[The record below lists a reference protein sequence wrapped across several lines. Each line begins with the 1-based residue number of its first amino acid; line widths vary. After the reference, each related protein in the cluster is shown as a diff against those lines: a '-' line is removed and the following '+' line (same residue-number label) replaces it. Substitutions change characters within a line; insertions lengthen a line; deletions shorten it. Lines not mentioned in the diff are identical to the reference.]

1 MYRDLD
7 ERIIEN
13 LREDGRMSLR
23 ELSRRLDV
31 SPTTVSQHLDALR
44 ENGIIRGF
52 KPVLDHAKLG
62 YGITAVIQIK
72 AEGNLLNEIV
82 SSLQADDRLTHVY
95 EITGEFDLLVI
106 GKFQDQ
112 LTMNEEIK
120 RLLNHPGVEGT
131 NTSIT
136 LSTVK
141 EDDDV
146 RLRDASDG
154 RPSGY

>member
-7 ERIIEN
+7 AKIIER
-13 LREDGRMSLR
+13 LRRDGRMSLR
-23 ELSRRLDV
+23 ALSRELDV

-44 ENGIIRGF
+44 EQGVIRGF
-52 KPVLDHAKLG
+52 KPVLDYEKLG

-72 AEGNLLNEIV
+72 AHGNLLGEIV
-82 SSLQADDRLTHVY
+82 DSLKADDRLTHVY

-112 LTMNEEIK
+112 ATMNEEIK

-146 RLRDASDG
+146 RLRD
-154 RPSGY
+154 PSGS

>member
-7 ERIIEN
+7 ERIIEH
-13 LREDGRMSLR
+13 LRRDGRVSLR
-23 ELSRRLDV
+23 ELSRQLDV

-44 ENGIIRGF
+44 QRGVIRGF
-52 KPVLDHAKLG
+52 KPVLDYETLG

-72 AEGNLLNEIV
+72 ARGNLLGEIV
-82 SSLQADDRLTHVY
+82 DTLKADDRLTHVY

-146 RLRDASDG
+146 RLIDRSE
-154 RPSGY
+154 

>member
-7 ERIIEN
+7 ERLIDE
-13 LREDGRMSLR
+13 LRRDGRVSLR
-23 ELSRRLDV
+23 ELARRLDV

-44 ENGIIRGF
+44 ERGVVRGF
-52 KPVLDHAKLG
+52 KPVLDYEKLG

-72 AEGNLLNEIV
+72 AQGNLLDEIV
-82 SSLQADDRLTHVY
+82 DSLKADDRLTHVY

-112 LTMNEEIK
+112 ATMNEEIK

-146 RLRDASDG
+146 RLSD
-154 RPSGY
+154 RSRRTAD

>member
-1 MYRDLD
+1 MYRNLD
-7 ERIIEN
+7 ERIIEH
-13 LREDGRMSLR
+13 LRRDGRVSLR
-23 ELSRRLDV
+23 ELARQLDV

-44 ENGIIRGF
+44 ERGVIRGF
-52 KPVLDHAKLG
+52 KPVLDYGKLG

-72 AEGNLLNEIV
+72 AKGNLLGEIV
-82 SSLQADDRLTHVY
+82 DSLKADDRLTHVY

-146 RLRDASDG
+146 RLLDASG
-154 RPSGY
+154 

>member
-7 ERIIEN
+7 EQIIEH
-13 LREDGRMSLR
+13 LRRDGRISLR
-23 ELSRRLDV
+23 ELSRQLGV
-31 SPTTVSQHLDALR
+31 SPTTISQHLDALR
-44 ENGIIRGF
+44 DRGVIRGF
-52 KPVLDHAKLG
+52 KPVLDYAKLG
-62 YGITAVIQIK
+62 YQITAVIQIK
-72 AEGNLLNEIV
+72 AKGNLLTEIV
-82 SSLQADDRLTHVY
+82 HSLKADDRLTHVY

-141 EDDDV
+141 EGDDV
-146 RLRDASDG
+146 RLSD
-154 RPSGY
+154 PSA

>member
-7 ERIIEN
+7 ERIIEH
-13 LREDGRMSLR
+13 LRRDGRVSLR
-23 ELSRRLDV
+23 ELARQLDV

-44 ENGIIRGF
+44 QRGVIRGF
-52 KPVLDHAKLG
+52 KPVLDYGKLG

-72 AEGNLLNEIV
+72 AKGNLLGEIV
-82 SSLQADDRLTHVY
+82 DSLKSDDRLTHVY

-112 LTMNEEIK
+112 MTMNEEIK

-136 LSTVK
+136 LSIVK

-146 RLRDASDG
+146 RLQD
-154 RPSGY
+154 PSG